1 MVDSEKKRIFA
12 DEMEQFENKGQVTIH
27 IEGKYG
33 ADRLTPENY
42 DITLM
47 QTVLGFAVTLLDLD
61 KRKERPVTTFHVEK
75 GSVSNVFT
83 TSKQKAAEFA
93 SVLALVAASSSIDQL
108 DARTAVA
115 FENLQRF
122 AIQNDFKVEVSSSE
136 SKGHAVRITPSTRF
150 QRTENFWT
158 DAEVY
163 YYGTIVDAG
172 GKKSSNIHL
181 DTKDGLI
188 KIDADKEIL
197 TNIVGN
203 PLYRKFGVRVL
214 AKQNV
219 VTGDIDRSSLKLLEI
234 IDFEPKF
241 DMAYLEEKIEAST
254 PHWTGVDADDFI
266 HAVREGSYV
275 GQ

>member
-1 MVDSEKKRIFA
+1 
-12 DEMEQFENKGQVTIH
+12 MEQSQNKGQVTIH
-27 IEGKYG
+27 IEGQYG
-33 ADRLTPENY
+33 AEKLTPDNY

-47 QTVLGFAVTLLDLD
+47 QSVLGYAITLLDLD
-61 KRKERPVTTFHVEK
+61 RRKERPVTTFHVET

-93 SVLALVAASSSIDQL
+93 SVLALVVSSSSIDQL

-115 FENLQRF
+115 FEELQRF
-122 AIQNDFKVEVSSSE
+122 AIQNNFNLDISSSE
-136 SKGHAVRITPSTRF
+136 SKEHVVHITPTSYFR
-150 QRTENFWT
+150 RTESLWA

-172 GKKSSNIHL
+172 GKKKSNIHL

-188 KIDADKEIL
+188 MIDADKDIL
-197 TNIVGN
+197 ANISGN
-203 PLYRKFGVRVL
+203 PLYRKYGVRAM

-219 VTGDIDRSSLKLLEI
+219 ISGDIDRSSLKLIEI
-234 IDFEPKF
+234 IEFEPKF
-241 DMAYLEEKIEAST
+241 DMAYLEKKIEAST
-254 PHWTGVDADDFI
+254 PVWSGIDADEFLHEI
-266 HAVREGSYV
+266 REGSYV